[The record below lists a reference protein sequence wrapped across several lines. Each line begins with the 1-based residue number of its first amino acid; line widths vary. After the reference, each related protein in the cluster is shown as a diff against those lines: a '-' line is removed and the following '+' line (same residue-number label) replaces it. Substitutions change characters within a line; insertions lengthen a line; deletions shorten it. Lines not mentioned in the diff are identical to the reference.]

1 MPKTENQ
8 SRHGLLAEL
17 QWQMLSEPGDTL
29 AGQLVRLIGPEQ
41 LLEELKRPNVQSI
54 WTEYCTKTDPDL
66 VPFVE
71 TAVQRMRLRLN
82 RIDLAAAVGRAAAF
96 DFEPVA
102 VSDFPILERQFLD
115 LGPAAPRVL
124 WLAGNPQAA
133 ESTALGVVGS
143 RQCSNYGVAVVR
155 GVVDRLTDS
164 QSVVSGGAIG
174 IDAAAHRAAIENG
187 IPTVSYLAGGPDRL
201 YPSANLPL
209 FQSIKQSGGALIAE
223 CAPGTPPGKW
233 RFLQRNRLIA
243 AHSRVLLVAEC
254 GYRSGAR
261 NTARIAGEIGR
272 AVYAAPG
279 PVTASA
285 SAGCNLM
292 IAQGTAECM
301 ADFDEP
307 VDALTGT
314 ITKEENLRWRPANE
328 RRVLDE
334 LDEQGQTLDDIAFRA
349 GLSHRETAKALESL
363 EERHEAKKQA
373 ALWVLKRSR

>member
-1 MPKTENQ
+1 MSGTDNGARSK
-8 SRHGLLAEL
+8 LVAEL
-17 QWQMLSEPGDTL
+17 HWQMLSEPGDTL
-29 AGQLVRLIGPEQ
+29 AGQLVRLINPTQ
-41 LLEELKRPNVQSI
+41 LLDELQRPNVQMI
-54 WTEYCTKTDPDL
+54 WSEYCAAIDSDL
-66 VPFVE
+66 LPFVAS
-71 TAVQRMRLRLN
+71 AVERMRLRLD
-82 RIDLAAAVGRAAAF
+82 RLDLAAAISRAAAF

-102 VSDFPILERQFLD
+102 ISDLPLVERQFLD

-124 WLAGNPQAA
+124 WIAGNPQAL
-133 ESTALGVVGS
+133 ELTSLGVVGS

-155 GVVDRLTDS
+155 GVIDRLTES
-164 QSVVSGGAIG
+164 QAVVSGGAVG
-174 IDAAAHRAAIENG
+174 IDSAAHRAAVDNG
-187 IPTVSYLAGGPDRL
+187 VPTVSYLAGGPDRL
-201 YPSANLPL
+201 YPSVNLPL
-209 FQSIKQSGGALIAE
+209 FAAIKQSGGALVAE
-223 CAPGTPPGKW
+223 CAPGTPPGRW

-261 NTARIAGEIGR
+261 NTARVAGEIGR

-307 VDALTGT
+307 VDALTGS
-314 ITKEENLRWRPANE
+314 ITKEENTRWRPANE

-334 LDEQGQTLDDIAFRA
+334 LEEQGQALDELAFRA
-349 GLSHRETAKALESL
+349 GLSLRETAKALESL
-363 EERHEAKKQA
+363 EERHEAKKRGELWMLIR
-373 ALWVLKRSR
+373 AL